1 MITVAVTGASGM
13 LGSAVCVKLKS
24 LGIDTIP
31 ISRKKSSEFYSVDN
45 YANSPHCDV
54 LVHLSES
61 SDRYWVNQNIL
72 EYEVQAKA
80 NINALVS
87 KKYKKIVYASSALLY
102 GDSST
107 KKSVVGDKIYANDG
121 YTRVKK
127 ESEKIVIE
135 NGGVALRFTNIYGAL
150 MSPNNVISSILE
162 QLVKDGPVMLRSAS
176 PVRDFLWVD
185 DAAQAIVDAALK
197 NIVGVLNVGSGIG
210 TSIYDMAK
218 LILKLSYCDKKEI
231 ISLSEGPHSYLVAD
245 IDLTIKKLSWQ
256 PITSLTLGLGR
267 LLNENSEK

>member
-1 MITVAVTGASGM
+1 M
-13 LGSAVCVKLKS
+13 
-24 LGIDTIP
+24 
-31 ISRKKSSEFYSVDN
+31 
-45 YANSPHCDV
+45 
-54 LVHLSES
+54 
-61 SDRYWVNQNIL
+61 

-197 NIVGVLNVGSGIG
+197 NIVGVFNVGSGIG

-218 LILKLSYCDKKEI
+218 LILKLSYCDNKEI

-267 LLNENSEK
+267 LINENSEK